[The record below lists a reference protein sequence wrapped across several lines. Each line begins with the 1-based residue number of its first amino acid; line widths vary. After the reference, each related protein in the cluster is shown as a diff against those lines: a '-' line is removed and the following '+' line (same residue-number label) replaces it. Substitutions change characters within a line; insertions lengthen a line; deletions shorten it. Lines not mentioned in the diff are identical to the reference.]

1 MAKRIIPDL
10 VRHYA
15 EEASFQWIV
24 RERALR
30 SPDHARA
37 DIAALDARLEAQLDA
52 LLLAGDGGWD
62 ICREELKWEE
72 PGEVFTAALMAF
84 QSGDAKRIEAVA
96 EAASAKPGLPR
107 ALVSALGWM
116 PWEQAGPL
124 IAKLANLAE
133 SEWPVLRYATVGGAA
148 VHRQW
153 ESKRM
158 AVALNDKDPLV
169 LARALKACGELGHK
183 ATLVAVESH
192 RDSPDEACRF
202 WSRWSTLL
210 LGKKEVASDLLAL
223 GGKSGRFRIQA
234 LSLALRAV
242 PAAEA
247 LAWLDALGAADM
259 RLRIAGLGW
268 IGAAVRVPWLLEQ
281 LRTPALARPAGG
293 ALTWITGVEFKTGK
307 LGRFPPPGLE
317 EELEE
322 AGLAEAADV
331 DWPWP
336 DADATAQWWQ
346 VTGKKFDSSKT
357 YILGRPKGVPAFQ
370 DAWAEGKQCHR
381 LGAALELALAQPGT
395 PLPEGRTRA
404 PG

>member
-1 MAKRIIPDL
+1 MAKRIIPGL

-30 SPDHARA
+30 SPDHARE

-62 ICREELKWEE
+62 ICREELKWKE

-84 QSGDAKRIEAVA
+84 QSGDGKRMEAVA
-96 EAASAKPGLPR
+96 EAAAAKPGLAR

-116 PWEQAGPL
+116 PWDKAGPL
-124 IAKLANLAE
+124 IAGLAQ
-133 SEWPVLRYATVGGAA
+133 SETPVLRYASVGGAA
-148 VHRQW
+148 VHRRW

-158 AVALNDKDPLV
+158 AAALKDKDPLV

-183 ATLVAVESH
+183 AALVAVEPH
-192 RDSPDEACRF
+192 RESADEACRF
-202 WSRWSTLL
+202 WSRWSALL
-210 LGKKEVASDLLAL
+210 LGKKEAASDLLAL
-223 GGKSGRFRIQA
+223 GRKPGPFRNQA
-234 LSLALRAV
+234 LFLALRAV
-242 PAAEA
+242 PVAEA
-247 LAWLDALGAADM
+247 LAWLDGLGAADI

-268 IGAAVRVPWLLEQ
+268 VGAAARIPWLLEQ
-281 LRTPALARPAGG
+281 VRTPALARPAGG

-307 LGRFPPPGLE
+307 LGVFPPDGLE

-322 AGLAEAADV
+322 AGLAESADM

-336 DADATAQWWQ
+336 DAEATGAWWTATGSKYDAA
-346 VTGKKFDSSKT
+346 KT
-357 YILGRPKGVPAFQ
+357 YILGRPKGVTAFQ

-381 LGAALELALAQPGT
+381 LGAALELTLAQPGT
-395 PLPEGRTRA
+395 PLPEARA
-404 PG
+404 RAD

>member
-1 MAKRIIPDL
+1 MTMAKRIIPDL

-15 EEASFQWIV
+15 EEASFQWIA

-30 SPDHARA
+30 SPDHARE
-37 DIAALDARLEAQLDA
+37 DIAALDDRLEAQLDA

-62 ICREELKWEE
+62 ICRGELKWEE

-84 QSGDAKRIEAVA
+84 QSGDPERRKALA
-96 EAASAKPGLPR
+96 EAAAAKPGLPR
-107 ALVSALGWM
+107 ALISALGWM
-116 PWEQAGPL
+116 SWDKAAPL
-124 IAKLANLAE
+124 IAELAE
-133 SEWPVLRYATVGGAA
+133 SESPVLRYAAVGGAA

-158 AVALNDKDPLV
+158 AAALKDKDPLV

-183 ATLVAVESH
+183 ATLVAVEPH

-202 WSRWSTLL
+202 WSRWSALL
-210 LGKKEVASDLLAL
+210 LGKKEAASELLAL
-223 GGKSGRFRIQA
+223 GQKPGPFRIHA
-234 LSLALRAV
+234 LSLALRAM
-242 PAAEA
+242 PAAGA
-247 LAWLDALGAADM
+247 LAWLDGLGAADM

-268 IGAAVRVPWLLEQ
+268 IGAASRVPWLLEQ
-281 LRTPALARPAGG
+281 LRTPALARPAGA

-307 LGRFPPPGLE
+307 LGVLPPPGLE

-322 AGLAEAADV
+322 AGLAETADV

-336 DADATAQWWQ
+336 DAHATADWWSA
-346 VTGKKFDSSKT
+346 TGGKFDPAKT
-357 YILGRPKGVPAFQ
+357 YILGRPKSAAAFQ

-381 LGAALELALAQPGT
+381 LGAALELTLAQPGT
-395 PLPEGRTRA
+395 PLPEARART

>member
-1 MAKRIIPDL
+1 MAKRIIPEL

-15 EEASFQWIV
+15 EEASFQWVV

-62 ICREELKWEE
+62 VCREELKWEE

-84 QSGDAKRIEAVA
+84 QSGDAERWEAVA
-96 EAASAKPGLPR
+96 EAAAVKPGLPR
-107 ALVSALGWM
+107 ALISALGWM
-116 PWEQAGPL
+116 PWDKAGPL
-124 IAKLANLAE
+124 IAELAK
-133 SEWPVLRYATVGGAA
+133 SETPVLRYAAVGGAA
-148 VHRQW
+148 AQRQW

-158 AVALNDKDPLV
+158 AAALKDKDPLV

-183 ATLVAVESH
+183 ATLVAVEPH

-202 WSRWSTLL
+202 WSRWSALL
-210 LGKKEVASDLLAL
+210 LGKKEAASELLAL
-223 GGKSGRFRIQA
+223 GHKPGPFRIQA

-247 LAWLDALGAADM
+247 LAWLDGLGAPDI

-268 IGAAVRVPWLLEQ
+268 VGAAARVPWLLEQ
-281 LRTPALARPAGG
+281 LQTPALARPAGG

-307 LGRFPPPGLE
+307 LGVFPPAGLE

-322 AGLAEAADV
+322 AGLAGTADV

-336 DADATAQWWQ
+336 DPKPTAEWWSA
-346 VTGKKFDSSKT
+346 TGKKFDPAKT
-357 YILGRPKGVPAFQ
+357 YILGRPKGIPAFK

-381 LGAALELALAQPGT
+381 LGAALELTLAQPGT
-395 PLPEGRTRA
+395 PLPEGRARA
-404 PG
+404 L